1 MRYVEFLDI
10 AVPGAG
16 ALGVIQFDPFLAAV
30 ASLKTPSGQP
40 LVSHWFDP
48 TPTLSAVVEGQFRL
62 RDAAHD
68 GVLVQSSNAA
78 RPTHTNAIN
87 GQPTYTAPE
96 ASSLQILG
104 SPGINANAWS
114 LISVQRI
121 TMPAVNTRQ
130 DIFGI
135 GAGSLGENVV
145 FAGMSVET
153 TAGGTPRLI
162 SRQGGVTTP
171 RISHDPT
178 APIFGVPV
186 ITGIAFSVE
195 QGISAF
201 VNNFAS
207 RARNESDQRPLTAT
221 TFALW
226 GNRNAQFP
234 ALGDFG
240 MSFILREDISKPEY
254 KGAADILLGGLM
266 KKYGIA

>member
-16 ALGVIQFDPFLAAV
+16 ALGTIKFDPFLAAA
-30 ASLKTPSGQP
+30 ASLKTASGQP
-40 LVSHWFDP
+40 LISHWFDP
-48 TPTLSAVVEGQFRL
+48 SPALSTVIEGQFRL

-68 GVLVQSSNAA
+68 GVLIQSGNAG
-78 RPTHTNAIN
+78 RPAHTNALN
-87 GQPTYTAPE
+87 SQPTFTVADP
-96 ASSLQILG
+96 ASLQILS

-114 LISVQRI
+114 LISVQR
-121 TMPAVNTRQ
+121 MSLPAANTRQ

-145 FAGMSVET
+145 FAGMSAET
-153 TAGGTPRLI
+153 TTSGTPRLI

-171 RISHDPT
+171 RISFDST
-178 APIFGVPV
+178 VPIFGATV
-186 ITGIAFSVE
+186 ITGVCFSVE
-195 QGISAF
+195 LGISAF

-207 RARNESDQRPLTAT
+207 YARNESDKRQLTAT

-226 GNRNAQFP
+226 GNRNAQSP
-234 ALGDFG
+234 ALGNFG

-266 KKYGIA
+266 AKYGIV